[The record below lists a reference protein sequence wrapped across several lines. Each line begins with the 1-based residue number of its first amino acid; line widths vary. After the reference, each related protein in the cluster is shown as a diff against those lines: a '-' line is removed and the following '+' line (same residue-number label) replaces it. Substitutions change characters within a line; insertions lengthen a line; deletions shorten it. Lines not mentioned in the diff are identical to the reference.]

1 MVCADSKG
9 RNCIVGQRGGVT
21 RSLGAGGA
29 LRERERFQ
37 LQCRGENQRG
47 EHQEVDGERATKQV
61 QEESEERSFQKRKG
75 KSRVM
80 IWGGDGEVQEEVKRR
95 GKKVRRGRLKLSQYQ
110 GLPSEGHSP

>member
-9 RNCIVGQRGGVT
+9 RNCIVGRRRGVT
-21 RSLGAGGA
+21 RNVGTGGA

-37 LQCRGENQRG
+37 LQCKGENQRG
-47 EHQEVDGERATKQV
+47 EHQGVDDEHATKQV
-61 QEESEERSFQKRKG
+61 QEESEEKSFPKRKG
-75 KSRVM
+75 RNRGK